1 MKSNQLLSLK
11 SLALAA
17 VVGGVLV
24 APVTALAQF
33 DFGGGQTSDK
43 PWDDFKFNKS
53 TKIKLDFRNAN
64 IDAVLSLFQKTS
76 GITIVKDP
84 SLTGP
89 ITLTSAGAITLSEAF
104 QILKTTLDLK
114 KYEMVKEGGLLV
126 IRQKQQ
132 RDDRSRGGFDPS
144 MMAGMFE
151 QPKPVLKIYQIKYAN
166 ATQVAR
172 TLNEVFATSGQPTNP
187 FAQFFQQGG
196 FGQNNNNRGGG
207 RFGGGN
213 QGRFGGGG
221 GGFTGFGGGQSSS
234 TVRASSDDF
243 SNSVIVNASDSEH
256 RQVADILKQ
265 IDKETDQPQKTKVF
279 KINYASAQDIA
290 PVVQNV
296 LTNNAP
302 RGRGGITNSS
312 TNVGDRFQQALRFG
326 SAQASFGTVAVEA
339 RSNSLVVTATE
350 ESLKITEDVIK
361 ELDQNIPIEN
371 TTFVFPLQNA
381 RAEDVSNLMNQAFG
395 QRQGLRNTGT
405 GRLNTPAQ
413 NRNTQTQN
421 RQQTQNRAQTT
432 EDPNSLLLDLENPE
446 NGFGD
451 LATNVLVAQGGGF
464 GALFGG
470 QQNRAGQTQ
479 QQTARTADGRLV
491 PVRDLTGQITAIPDN
506 NTNSIIVVTTPD
518 NVELLKS
525 VLNQLDRI
533 PEQVMIE
540 TVIVEASLDESSRLG
555 VEFGW
560 RVGKA
565 LGEQNSVGN
574 GSTGFGLN
582 AASTATGALPGF
594 RYTLSG
600 GNLTGL
606 INAIQTNSKFKV
618 LSTPR
623 IFTSNNV
630 QAQINISQR
639 VPYITNTRQD
649 INGGQLF
656 TYAFED
662 VGIVLTVTPRI
673 TSNGMVA
680 LDVNQTANEL
690 QGFTDFQAPIINQR
704 EADTIVSV
712 KDGETIILG
721 GIIRN
726 TVQTTTNKVPLLG
739 DIPILGNLF
748 KSRSKTGNQT
758 ELIVLLTPR
767 IVRDPDEAR
776 KLRDDQVKKLSK
788 ESQDA
793 IGTIVPPENKKVDDK
808 KADDKK
814 GTVPPP
820 DKKGGSR

>member
-1 MKSNQLLSLK
+1 MKSNQLFSLK

-24 APVTALAQF
+24 APVTAHAQF

-43 PWDDFKFNKS
+43 PWDDFKFNKN

-64 IDAVLSLFQKTS
+64 VDAVLSLFQKTS

-114 KYEMVKEGGLLV
+114 KYELVKEGGLLV

-132 RDDRSRGGFDPS
+132 RDDRNRGGGGFDPS
-144 MMAGMFE
+144 QFTQMFE
-151 QPKPVLKIYQIKYAN
+151 QPKPVLKIYQIKFAN

-172 TLNEVFATSGQPTNP
+172 TLNEVFATSGQQANP
-187 FAQFFQQGG
+187 FAQFFQQG
-196 FGQNNNNRGGG
+196 NNRGGRG
-207 RFGGGN
+207 GQNNRF
-213 QGRFGGGG
+213 GGG

-243 SNSVIVNASDSEH
+243 SNSVIVNASENEH

-279 KINYASAQDIA
+279 KINFASAQDIA

-413 NRNTQTQN
+413 NRNTQNQQRQN
-421 RQQTQNRAQTT
+421 TQNRAQV
-432 EDPNSLLLDLENPE
+432 EQDPNSLLLDLENPD

-470 QQNRAGQTQ
+470 QQNRGGQTQ

-518 NVELLKS
+518 NVELLKN
-525 VLNQLDRI
+525 VLSQLDKI

-560 RVGKA
+560 RVGNA

-582 AASTATGALPGF
+582 AASTTAGALPGF

-788 ESQDA
+788 ESQDS
-793 IGTIVPPENKKVDDK
+793 IGTIVPPDNKKVDDK
-808 KADDKK
+808 KGDDKK

-820 DKKGGSR
+820 DKKSGGR